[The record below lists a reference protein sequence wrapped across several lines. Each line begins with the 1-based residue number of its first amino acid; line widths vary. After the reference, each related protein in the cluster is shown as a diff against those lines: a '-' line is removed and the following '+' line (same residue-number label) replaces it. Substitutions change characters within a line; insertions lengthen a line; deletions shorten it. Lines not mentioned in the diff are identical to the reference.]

1 MNAHQTLG
9 ALSHVQRML
18 VQLVESLP
26 EADANRQFHP
36 ALYPP
41 AWYLGRA
48 VYLETY
54 LLRERVSDDAD
65 LTRRVRHIFGTGQ
78 AAPSQ
83 ASALLPPRDH
93 LLNWAL
99 EIQEEN
105 LTRLANPRSLPHHPL
120 LDDDWLPA
128 YLLQAESLLYE
139 DLLLVANARQ
149 VASLS
154 TGQVAAALAPAAPR
168 ADAVAVAQGHYRIGE
183 RAGVLFDSEQPPQAV
198 ELHSFRI
205 ARQPVSNAEYL
216 GFLLGGGYDDDR
228 WWDPAG
234 RAWRDAG
241 AVRHPF
247 AWRADAA
254 GRWHGVGLNGAYEL
268 GADTPVAGV
277 SLHEARAFACWAAA
291 QGGPFAGAVLPHE
304 FQWETAARTG
314 AIAGTGLATEWC
326 ANTFMPYD
334 RYAAPDD
341 PELATAAFDG
351 QHLALRGATLHTQ
364 PCLRRVSL
372 RRFGQPGDN
381 HRLAGFRLVFPPS
394 AG

>member
-18 VQLVESLP
+18 TQLVASLP
-26 EADANRQFHP
+26 DTDANRQFHP

-54 LLRERVSDDAD
+54 LLRERVSGDAD
-65 LTRRVRHIFGTGQ
+65 LTRRVRHIFGAGQ
-78 AAPSQ
+78 ATPAQ
-83 ASALLPPRDH
+83 ASVLLPPCDH

-105 LTRLANPRSLPHHPL
+105 LTRLANPRTLPHHPL
-120 LDDDWLPA
+120 LDGDWLPA
-128 YLLQAESLLYE
+128 YLLQVQSLLYE

-149 VASLS
+149 VA
-154 TGQVAAALAPAAPR
+154 TPAAAHVAGALEPAALR
-168 ADAVAVAQGHYRIGE
+168 DNMATLSQGHYRIGE

-205 ARQPVSNAEYL
+205 ARRPVSNAEYL
-216 GFLLGGGYDDDR
+216 GFMLDGGYDDDR
-228 WWDPAG
+228 WWDDAG
-234 RAWRDAG
+234 RTWRDAG
-241 AVRHPF
+241 SVRQPF
-247 AWRADAA
+247 AWRADGA
-254 GRWHGVGLNGAYEL
+254 GHWHGVGLHGAYDL
-268 GADTPVAGV
+268 GPAAPVAGV
-277 SLHEARAFACWAAA
+277 SQHEARAFARWAAA

-314 AIAGTGLATEWC
+314 VIAGVGQATEWC
-326 ANTFMPYD
+326 ANPFEPYD

-341 PELATAAFDG
+341 PELATATFDG
-351 QHLALRGATLHTQ
+351 RHLALRGATLHTQ
-364 PCLRRVSL
+364 PCLRRAGL
-372 RRFGQPGDN
+372 RRFGLPGDN
-381 HRLAGFRLVFPPS
+381 HRLAGFRLVFPPQP
-394 AG
+394 A